1 MSGAS
6 VMSTVYHRRTMN
18 DITNKS
24 EGVYDE
30 ILQRYTIY
38 STFIN
43 SGRNIFTGADLT
55 LTVLPL
61 KNLRCMWYTN
71 VYNQDF
77 YADLDSYVV
86 EKSNLTFSSMLNLM
100 YNYKNFR
107 FQLMGNYRAATEN
120 LTGSTE
126 PLYWINATV
135 NADFFKRKMSIRLG
149 MMDVFNWR
157 EHSASVS
164 TPTYSSVSSSKQKSQ
179 FFTFGLTFRFGR
191 TELERQQKQPDM
203 PAAQPM

>member
-1 MSGAS
+1 
-6 VMSTVYHRRTMN
+6 
-18 DITNKS
+18 
-24 EGVYDE
+24 
-30 ILQRYTIY
+30 
-38 STFIN
+38 
-43 SGRNIFTGADLT
+43 
-55 LTVLPL
+55 
-61 KNLRCMWYTN
+61 MWYTN